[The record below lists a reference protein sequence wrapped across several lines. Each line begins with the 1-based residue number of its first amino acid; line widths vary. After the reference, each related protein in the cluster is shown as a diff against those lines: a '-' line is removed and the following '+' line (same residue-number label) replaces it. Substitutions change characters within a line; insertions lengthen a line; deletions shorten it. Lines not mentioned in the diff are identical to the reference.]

1 MALEYNSNV
10 IRHFLDP
17 INAGVINNPD
27 GIGKIGDMVCGDMIV
42 MYIKVDSDHI
52 SEIKYQVFGCAAAI
66 ATCSALSEIGIGKSL
81 DEALKITDE
90 DIIIYLAGLP
100 DPKIHCSTGAASALH
115 TAIAD
120 YFNQQLDNEK

>member
-1 MALEYNSNV
+1 
-10 IRHFLDP
+10 
-17 INAGVINNPD
+17 
-27 GIGKIGDMVCGDMIV
+27 MVCGDMIV
-42 MYIKVDSDHI
+42 MYIKVKNDHL

-100 DPKIHCSTGAASALH
+100 DHKIHCSTGAASALH

-120 YFNQQLDNEK
+120 YFNRQLDIEK